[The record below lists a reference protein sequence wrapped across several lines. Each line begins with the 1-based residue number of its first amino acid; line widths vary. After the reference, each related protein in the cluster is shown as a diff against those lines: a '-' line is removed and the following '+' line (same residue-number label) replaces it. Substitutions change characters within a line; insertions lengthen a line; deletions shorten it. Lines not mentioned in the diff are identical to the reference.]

1 MFLLCALGTSTANFL
16 VRTGE
21 ENVYHYHGK
30 ILTGIPELEHTFA
43 GMAIDC
49 EVLLQGHGFTAEGL
63 GNGIFKI
70 ALRNV
75 KFNNFNE
82 KLTGP
87 EPLNWRTVE
96 TPATAPV
103 PEAFRVFL
111 ESPVMGEMEAWKI
124 KKVTL
129 SADEPEWSVNFKKAL
144 VAAIKVQ
151 LPAAIELPNAIPR
164 AHPMTHR
171 NFPAFWTVM
180 EQGID
185 GVCENMYQVTE
196 IPAYLLGET
205 ERTLIKPHMC
215 EGKKI
220 FQLMRTRDIT
230 KCTER
235 SLFIATR
242 GHENCLVGGCNGV
255 NGKVGMTRFLGCGT
269 DMNDFQLHAIINEGE
284 HQQNLL
290 AFNTEKVMTGTR
302 QVLALKEVRKTL
314 TVLPEIVAPRIVE
327 DLLFEYPKAITRE
340 ERMQITSFKKQQDH
354 FKRLAVDPANHVFR
368 PDGQL
373 VEMTPA
379 IRTKIVE
386 QFTAIAEALHDVQ
399 NFGGKQTTAILKSLQ
414 NVIAVH
420 KLEEIKAIFELV
432 KNKPIE
438 RRLFL
443 DTVKMAGTNPAIMF
457 FKEMI
462 MANKLHIVEMTE
474 VLITLPHNIK
484 VPNVHIIEQIFELI
498 KHPNVVAHKML
509 KHNAHIAFATIL
521 NRACFNKH
529 HPETV
534 FPEHVL
540 GEMCTPEFPK
550 IVTEY
555 IPHLK
560 AELAA
565 ANHEEVHAAILALGT
580 IGHDG
585 VLPILLPYIEGKAT
599 RHVAH
604 RKMAIY
610 ALAGV
615 THKYRDTLLPIYS
628 AIVFNQGENRELR
641 IAALAMMLPM
651 DPHMVH
657 LQKLAVSTW
666 FEQDEAVAK
675 FIFTSLKTLTHI
687 KRTDVPPA
695 SRMAKLVEKA
705 ATVFPLA
712 KPFPGIISST
722 FNHFFAE
729 MLNNLGVGY
738 LTHTAVSHTDHT
750 HVFYHKLHRFFQQAK
765 DVPLEFAVQV
775 GGLRNVVLETLR
787 ALTATSANVVHADLL
802 KIIRQLEI
810 TPQAEE
816 ALETFFWG
824 RSNDVHFAF
833 AAPVLN
839 AEFIVAKLKEILMV
853 NPMTWV
859 EQTKAKIC
867 GKTPFNINYAFEYLP
882 YKAIVPSEMGFP
894 LFIETQATGLIHAR
908 GDLALTCTGAVPA
921 LEANI
926 FKKVAY
932 SYSGYVGHI
941 CPFTQQLMAAG
952 VDTHRH
958 INIPVRAAIKLEL
971 TTGTIKVEAKQ
982 LATVTPQMTAVDI
995 VHFHVKPFTTMKPN
1009 LFIDF
1014 VPIVLSPHTK
1024 FITTR
1029 FPRRTFEVEM
1039 GEHLGLDLKF
1049 KAVTECEVY
1058 DKKTMLN
1065 SLRNYRYEKYT
1076 FLNKNVSQVQSFR
1089 CNDVLGNGDSAQ
1101 DQRQA
1106 DPQVPQVHCC
1116 SQPSRLH
1123 HQGH

>member
-1 MFLLCALGTSTANFL
+1 MTAEQFSCPHQRERMGMRAALFLLCAIGTSTANFL

-21 ENVYHYHGK
+21 ENVYQYQGK

-63 GNGIFKI
+63 GNGVFKI
-70 ALRNV
+70 ALRNI

-87 EPLNWRTVE
+87 EPLNWRTVV

-103 PEAFRVFL
+103 PEAFRSFL
-111 ESPVMGEMEAWKI
+111 ESPVKGEMEAWKI

-151 LPAAIELPNAIPR
+151 LPAAVELPNAIPR
-164 AHPMTHR
+164 TQPMTQRH
-171 NFPAFWTVM
+171 FPAFWTVM

-196 IPAYLLGET
+196 IPAYSISET
-205 ERTLIKPHMC
+205 ERTLIKPEMC

-220 FQLMRTRDIT
+220 FQLMRNRDIT

-242 GHENCLVGGCNGV
+242 GHENCLVDGCNGV

-269 DMNDFQLHAIINEGE
+269 DMTDFQLHAIINEGE
-284 HQQNLL
+284 LQQNLL

-302 QVLALKEVRKTL
+302 QVLALKEVRKTH
-314 TVLPEIVAPRIVE
+314 TVLPNIVAPRVVE
-327 DLLFEYPKAITRE
+327 DLLFEYPKSISRE
-340 ERMQITSFKKQQDH
+340 ERMQISSFKKQQDH
-354 FKRLAVDPANHVFR
+354 FKQLAVDPANDVFR
-368 PDGQL
+368 PDGEI
-373 VEMTPA
+373 VPMTPA
-379 IRTKIVE
+379 IQTKIVE
-386 QFTAIAEALHDVQ
+386 KLTLVAEALQDIQ

-462 MANKLHIVEMTE
+462 MTNKLNIVEMAE
-474 VLITLPHNIK
+474 VLMTLPQNIK
-484 VPNVHIIEQIFELI
+484 VPNVHIIEHIFELI

-521 NRACFNKH
+521 NQACFNKH
-529 HPETV
+529 QPETV
-534 FPEHVL
+534 FPVHVF
-540 GEMCTPEFPK
+540 GEMCSPDFPK

-560 AELAA
+560 AELTA
-565 ANHEEVHAAILALGT
+565 ANDDEVHAAILALGT
-580 IGHDG
+580 VGHDG
-585 VLPILLPYIEGKAT
+585 VLPILLPYIEGKVT
-599 RHVAH
+599 RHVGH

-610 ALAGV
+610 ALAKV
-615 THKYRDTLLPIYS
+615 ANKYRETLLPIYS
-628 AIVFNQGENRELR
+628 AIALNQGENRELR
-641 IAALAMMLPM
+641 IAALAMMMPLN
-651 DPHMVH
+651 PHMVH
-657 LQKLAVSTW
+657 MQKLAVATW

-675 FIFTSLKTLTHI
+675 FIFTSLKTLAQI
-687 KRTDVPPA
+687 KITDVPA
-695 SRMAKLVEKA
+695 TSRMVRLVEKA
-705 ATVFPLA
+705 ATVLPLA

-722 FNHFFAE
+722 FNHFYAE
-729 MLNNLGVGY
+729 MLSNLGVGY
-738 LTHTAVSHTDHT
+738 LTNTAVSHTGHT
-750 HVFYHKLHRFFQQAK
+750 HVFYHKLQRFFMQAQ

-775 GGLRNVVLETLR
+775 SGVKAIVMETLR
-787 ALTATSANVVHADLL
+787 TLSASSPSIIHADLL

-816 ALETFFWG
+816 ALETFFWV
-824 RSNDVHFAF
+824 RSNDVQIAF

-853 NPMTWV
+853 NPKIWV
-859 EQTKAKIC
+859 EKAKANIC
-867 GKTPFNINYAFEYLP
+867 GQTPFNINYAFEYLP

-908 GDLALTCTGAVPA
+908 GDLALTCTGPVPS

-926 FKKVAY
+926 VKKVAY
-932 SYSGYVGHI
+932 SYSGYVGHL
-941 CPFTQQLMAAG
+941 CPFTNQLMAAG
-952 VDTHRH
+952 VDTHRA
-958 INIPVRAAIKLEL
+958 INLPMRAAIKLEL
-971 TTGTIKVEAKQ
+971 TTGTLKVEAKQ

-995 VHFHVKPFTTMKPN
+995 HHFHVKPFTTMKPS
-1009 LFIDF
+1009 LFIDL
-1014 VPIVLSPHTK
+1014 VPIVLSAN
-1024 FITTR
+1024 TR
-1029 FPRRTFEVEM
+1029 FIQTQSPRKTIELSL
-1039 GEHLGLDLKF
+1039 GERLGLDLKF

-1058 DKKTMLN
+1058 DKKTMLD
-1065 SLRNYRYEKYT
+1065 SLSNYR
-1076 FLNKNVSQVQSFR
+1076 
-1089 CNDVLGNGDSAQ
+1089 
-1101 DQRQA
+1101 
-1106 DPQVPQVHCC
+1106 
-1116 SQPSRLH
+1116 
-1123 HQGH
+1123 

>member
-1 MFLLCALGTSTANFL
+1 MGEQFSCPHQRERLGMRAALFLLCAIGTSTANFL

-21 ENVYHYHGK
+21 ENVYHYQGK
-30 ILTGIPELEHTFA
+30 ILTGIPELENTFA

-63 GNGIFKI
+63 GNGVFKI
-70 ALRNV
+70 ALRNI

-87 EPLNWRTVE
+87 EPLNWRTVV

-103 PEAFRVFL
+103 PEAFRAFL
-111 ESPVMGEMEAWKI
+111 EAPVKGEMEAWQI
-124 KKVTL
+124 KKVTP

-151 LPAAIELPNAIPR
+151 LPAVAELPNAIPR
-164 AHPMTHR
+164 SHSMTHR
-171 NFPAFWTVM
+171 HFPAFWTVM
-180 EQGID
+180 DQGID
-185 GVCENMYQVTE
+185 GTCENMYQVTE
-196 IPAYLLGET
+196 IPAYLIGEA
-205 ERTLIKPHMC
+205 ERALIKPDMC

-242 GHENCLVGGCNGV
+242 GHENCLVGGCNGA

-269 DMNDFQLHAIINEGE
+269 DMTDFQLHAIVNEGE

-302 QVLALKEVRKTL
+302 QVLALKEVRKTH
-314 TVLPEIVAPRIVE
+314 TTLPTIVSPRVVE
-327 DLLFEYPKAITRE
+327 DLLFEYPKSISRE

-354 FKRLAVDPANHVFR
+354 FKSLAADPANHVFR
-368 PDGQL
+368 PDGEL
-373 VEMTPA
+373 VPMTPA

-386 QFTAIAEALHDVQ
+386 KFTHIAEALQDVQ

-420 KLEEIKAIFELV
+420 KLEEIKAIFEMV
-432 KNKPIE
+432 KNKPME

-462 MANKLHIVEMTE
+462 MTNKLHIVETAE
-474 VLITLPHNIK
+474 VLMTLPHNIK
-484 VPNVHIIEQIFELI
+484 V
-498 KHPNVVAHKML
+498 PNVVAHKML

-521 NRACFNKH
+521 NRACFNRH

-534 FPEHVL
+534 FPVHVF
-540 GEMCTPEFPK
+540 GEMCTPDFPK

-565 ANHEEVHAAILALGT
+565 ANDDEVHAAILALGT

-585 VLPILLPYIEGKAT
+585 VLPILLPYIEGKVT
-599 RHVAH
+599 RHVGH

-610 ALAGV
+610 ALAKV
-615 THKYRDTLLPIYS
+615 AHKYREILLPIYS
-628 AIVFNQGENRELR
+628 GIVFNQGENRELR

-657 LQKLAVSTW
+657 LQKLAVATW

-675 FIFTSLKTLTHI
+675 FIFTSLKSLAHI
-687 KRTDVPPA
+687 RITDVPA
-695 SRMAKLVEKA
+695 DSRMVRLVEKA
-705 ATVFPLA
+705 ATVIPLA

-729 MLNNLGVGY
+729 MLRNLGVVY
-738 LTHTAVSHTDHT
+738 LTHTAVAHTGHT
-750 HVFYHKLHRFFQQAK
+750 HVFYHKLHRFFMHAR

-775 GGLRNVVLETLR
+775 GGLKNVVLETLR
-787 ALTATSANVVHADLL
+787 TLTATSANVVHADLL

-824 RSNDVHFAF
+824 RSNDVQFAF
-833 AAPVLN
+833 AAPILN
-839 AEFIVAKLKEILMV
+839 AKFIVAKLKEILMV

-859 EQTKAKIC
+859 EKAKAKFC
-867 GKTPFNINYAFEYLP
+867 GQTPFNINYAFEYLP

-894 LFIETQATGLIHAR
+894 LFIETQAA
-908 GDLALTCTGAVPA
+908 
-921 LEANI
+921 
-926 FKKVAY
+926 
-932 SYSGYVGHI
+932 
-941 CPFTQQLMAAG
+941 
-952 VDTHRH
+952 
-958 INIPVRAAIKLEL
+958 
-971 TTGTIKVEAKQ
+971 
-982 LATVTPQMTAVDI
+982 
-995 VHFHVKPFTTMKPN
+995 
-1009 LFIDF
+1009 
-1014 VPIVLSPHTK
+1014 
-1024 FITTR
+1024 
-1029 FPRRTFEVEM
+1029 
-1039 GEHLGLDLKF
+1039 
-1049 KAVTECEVY
+1049 
-1058 DKKTMLN
+1058 
-1065 SLRNYRYEKYT
+1065 
-1076 FLNKNVSQVQSFR
+1076 
-1089 CNDVLGNGDSAQ
+1089 
-1101 DQRQA
+1101 
-1106 DPQVPQVHCC
+1106 
-1116 SQPSRLH
+1116 
-1123 HQGH
+1123 

>member
-111 ESPVMGEMEAWKI
+111 ESPVMGEMVAWKI

-205 ERTLIKPHMC
+205 ERTLIKPLMC

-432 KNKPIE
+432 KNKHTK
-438 RRLFL
+438 RRLPL
-443 DTVKMAGTNPAIMF
+443 DTVKMAGTNPAVRF
-457 FKEMI
+457 FKKLT
-462 MANKLHIVEMTE
+462 MANI
-474 VLITLPHNIK
+474 
-484 VPNVHIIEQIFELI
+484 
-498 KHPNVVAHKML
+498 
-509 KHNAHIAFATIL
+509 
-521 NRACFNKH
+521 
-529 HPETV
+529 
-534 FPEHVL
+534 
-540 GEMCTPEFPK
+540 
-550 IVTEY
+550 
-555 IPHLK
+555 
-560 AELAA
+560 
-565 ANHEEVHAAILALGT
+565 
-580 IGHDG
+580 
-585 VLPILLPYIEGKAT
+585 
-599 RHVAH
+599 
-604 RKMAIY
+604 
-610 ALAGV
+610 
-615 THKYRDTLLPIYS
+615 S
-628 AIVFNQGENRELR
+628 ASWR
-641 IAALAMMLPM
+641 
-651 DPHMVH
+651 
-657 LQKLAVSTW
+657 
-666 FEQDEAVAK
+666 
-675 FIFTSLKTLTHI
+675 
-687 KRTDVPPA
+687 
-695 SRMAKLVEKA
+695 
-705 ATVFPLA
+705 
-712 KPFPGIISST
+712 
-722 FNHFFAE
+722 
-729 MLNNLGVGY
+729 
-738 LTHTAVSHTDHT
+738 
-750 HVFYHKLHRFFQQAK
+750 
-765 DVPLEFAVQV
+765 
-775 GGLRNVVLETLR
+775 
-787 ALTATSANVVHADLL
+787 
-802 KIIRQLEI
+802 
-810 TPQAEE
+810 
-816 ALETFFWG
+816 
-824 RSNDVHFAF
+824 
-833 AAPVLN
+833 
-839 AEFIVAKLKEILMV
+839 
-853 NPMTWV
+853 
-859 EQTKAKIC
+859 
-867 GKTPFNINYAFEYLP
+867 
-882 YKAIVPSEMGFP
+882 
-894 LFIETQATGLIHAR
+894 
-908 GDLALTCTGAVPA
+908 
-921 LEANI
+921 
-926 FKKVAY
+926 
-932 SYSGYVGHI
+932 
-941 CPFTQQLMAAG
+941 
-952 VDTHRH
+952 
-958 INIPVRAAIKLEL
+958 
-971 TTGTIKVEAKQ
+971 
-982 LATVTPQMTAVDI
+982 
-995 VHFHVKPFTTMKPN
+995 
-1009 LFIDF
+1009 
-1014 VPIVLSPHTK
+1014 
-1024 FITTR
+1024 
-1029 FPRRTFEVEM
+1029 
-1039 GEHLGLDLKF
+1039 
-1049 KAVTECEVY
+1049 
-1058 DKKTMLN
+1058 
-1065 SLRNYRYEKYT
+1065 
-1076 FLNKNVSQVQSFR
+1076 
-1089 CNDVLGNGDSAQ
+1089 
-1101 DQRQA
+1101 
-1106 DPQVPQVHCC
+1106 
-1116 SQPSRLH
+1116 
-1123 HQGH
+1123 